1 MKISVTVRMSVKEKK
16 LVFSR
21 CIQTSIDI
29 NVCCMLELSEIRCDF
44 AGFRRY

>member
-16 LVFSR
+16 LILSR
-21 CIQTSIDI
+21 YIQTSIDM
-29 NVCCMLELSEIRCDF
+29 NVCCMLELSVIRCDF